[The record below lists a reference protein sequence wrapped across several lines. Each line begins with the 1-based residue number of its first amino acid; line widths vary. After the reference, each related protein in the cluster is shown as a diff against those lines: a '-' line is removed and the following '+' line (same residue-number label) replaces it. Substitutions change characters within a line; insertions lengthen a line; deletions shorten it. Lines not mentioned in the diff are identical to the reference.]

1 MLERFTERARQA
13 VVLGTEE
20 ARARR
25 HAVVGPEHLLMGL
38 LRDADGLGARM
49 LERLQVSRESL
60 RTEVERVLS
69 DVPATAAGR
78 DPRFSTELKAVF
90 EATVEEQWRHGHHW
104 VGTEHLL
111 LGLLGPRST
120 VSPVLRA
127 AGADLDAARR
137 IAVQLFEDARQTLHV
152 FRAREA

>member
-1 MLERFTERARQA
+1 MLKRFTERARQA
-13 VVLGTEE
+13 VVLATEE

-25 HAVVGPEHLLMGL
+25 HEVVGPEHLLMGL
-38 LRDADGLGARM
+38 LRDADGLGAQM

-60 RTEVERVLS
+60 RSEIERVLGEA
-69 DVPATAAGR
+69 PAGATTR
-78 DPRFSTELKAVF
+78 DPRFSADLKAVF

-120 VSPVLRA
+120 VSPMLRD
-127 AGADLDAARR
+127 AGADLDAARG
-137 IAVQLFEDARQTLHV
+137 IAVQLFADARQTLHA
-152 FRAREA
+152 FRRV